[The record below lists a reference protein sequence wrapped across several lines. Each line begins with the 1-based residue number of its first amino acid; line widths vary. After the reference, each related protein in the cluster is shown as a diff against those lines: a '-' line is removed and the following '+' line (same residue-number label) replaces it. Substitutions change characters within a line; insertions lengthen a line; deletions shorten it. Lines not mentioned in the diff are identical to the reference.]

1 MTIYCKEIK
10 MENLILALELFIS
23 SDDFE
28 NYNKSIQS
36 LCFALLYLLEEIS
49 SPDMLRSKSSQEPTE

>member
-1 MTIYCKEIK
+1 MTIYKGIK

-28 NYNKSIQS
+28 NYNKSLQS
-36 LCFALLYLLEEIS
+36 LCFALLYLITDPS
-49 SPDMLRSKSSQEPTE
+49 SDMLRSKISQEPTK

>member
-1 MTIYCKEIK
+1 
-10 MENLILALELFIS
+10 MENLILSLELFIS

-28 NYNKSIQS
+28 NFNKSIQS

-49 SPDMLRSKSSQEPTE
+49 SPDMLRSKNSQEPTK

>member
-1 MTIYCKEIK
+1 LEIK
-10 MENLILALELFIS
+10 MKKLLLALQLFIIS
-23 SDDFE
+23 EDFE

-49 SPDMLRSKSSQEPTE
+49 SSDMLRSKNSQEPTK